1 MNFNLGWDNFQQE
14 VSQKD
19 EDIDLLKAALFLAQ
33 AEYVDLELSIYINLL
48 DRIAESIAKTLPE
61 TRYPL
66 KVIKAINKYLFEEL
80 GFYGNTEDY
89 YNPKNSYINEVLD
102 RGTGIPISLS
112 VVYLEIAK
120 RIDFPMVGI
129 GMPGHFLIGLKFEDV
144 GFFIDVFNNGEIIF
158 DRDCED
164 RLSQIYQQPMK
175 LEARFIEPVTNR
187 QILARML
194 TNLKYIYINIRE
206 LNKALRIADGI
217 VMLYPDN
224 PREIRDRG
232 LLYYQLSEWQ
242 QAISDLNFYLK
253 MCPYAEDSDKIRSLL
268 DKIV

>member
-1 MNFNLGWDNFQQE
+1 MNFNRGWQNFQKE
-14 VSQKD
+14 VDRKD
-19 EDIDLLKAALFLAQ
+19 EDIDLLHAALFLAQ
-33 AEYVDLELSIYINLL
+33 TEYPDLNIDTYTQIL
-48 DRIAESIAKTLPE
+48 DRIADSIVRKLPE

-66 KVIKAINKYLFEEL
+66 KVIKTINDYLFNEL

-89 YNPKNSYINEVLD
+89 YNPKNSYINEVLE
-102 RGTGIPISLS
+102 RRTGIPISLS

-129 GMPGHFLIGLKFEDV
+129 GMPGHFLICPELEDV
-144 GFFIDVFNNGEIIF
+144 GFFVDVFYSGEIIF
-158 DRDCED
+158 KSDCED

-175 LEARFIEPVTNR
+175 LESRFIEPVTTR

-206 LNKALRIADGI
+206 LIKALGVADGI

-224 PREIRDRG
+224 PKEIRDRG
-232 LLYYQLSEWQ
+232 LLHYQLEEWQ
-242 QAISDLNFYLK
+242 QAIIDLNFYLK
-253 MCPYAEDSDKIRSLL
+253 MCPEAEDSDKVRSLL
-268 DKIV
+268 QRID